1 MPTDA
6 TKICQLALTLALAPE
21 RAYERFPLEQKK
33 RDVKYDSAFVFQS
46 AEIHLARPS
55 TYVWVTD

>member
-55 TYVWVTD
+55 TYVWLTD

>member
-33 RDVKYDSAFVFQS
+33 RDVKYDSAFVFQL

>member
-6 TKICQLALTLALAPE
+6 IQTCQLALTSALAPE

-33 RDVKYDSAFVFQS
+33 RDVKYDSALVFQS
-46 AEIHLARPS
+46 AEIHLARPR
-55 TYVWVTD
+55 TYMWVTD

>member
-6 TKICQLALTLALAPE
+6 TKICQLALTLSLAPE

-33 RDVKYDSAFVFQS
+33 RDVKYDFAFVFQS

-55 TYVWVTD
+55 TYMWVTD

>member
-55 TYVWVTD
+55 TYMWVTD

>member
-6 TKICQLALTLALAPE
+6 IQTCQLALTSALAPE

-33 RDVKYDSAFVFQS
+33 RDVKYDSALVFQS

-55 TYVWVTD
+55 TYVWLTD

>member
-6 TKICQLALTLALAPE
+6 IQTCQLALTLALPPE

-33 RDVKYDSAFVFQS
+33 RDVKYDSALVFQS

-55 TYVWVTD
+55 TYMWVTD